1 MLNIIATTKFLPFY
15 NCGITY
21 LYRYSCNFT
30 SISCM
35 GRNTQVVIE
44 NNNLYRGPGGMA
56 GGGKDSSYRLQR
68 LCVTARSSHPVRQH
82 PASHSNA
89 LHHIPVVP
97 GGQPGLSGFPPRPP
111 AASWSE
117 TEALGPG
124 VEGEGGPGVSVW
136 PLPFPSH
143 AFQPASGL
151 GTHRYPELIKVF
163 DRFQSE
169 DEFLPETSTIRF
181 PKRRLACSIH

>member
-1 MLNIIATTKFLPFY
+1 MKTIICTEVQVEWLAEGKTLVTVCNGSVSPHALPIRFANILHPTQTPS
-15 NCGITY
+15 ITS
-21 LYRYSCNFT
+21 LW
-30 SISCM
+30 
-35 GRNTQVVIE
+35 
-44 NNNLYRGPGGMA
+44 L
-56 GGGKDSSYRLQR
+56 
-68 LCVTARSSHPVRQH
+68 
-82 PASHSNA
+82 
-89 LHHIPVVP
+89 P

-117 TEALGPG
+117 TKALGPG